1 VEQTGLQVV
10 RISFLFA
17 SLFPLM
23 LAVRM
28 GQKVLRNFRRPQGDS
43 ELEVP
48 PAPVNM
54 ALTWLVSGEA
64 ALARRVPMPIGSSLM
79 IVARKP

>member
-1 VEQTGLQVV
+1 M

-17 SLFPLM
+17 SLLPLM
-23 LAVRM
+23 LAVRT
-28 GQKVLRNFRRPQGDS
+28 GQKLMRSFRAPQGDS
-43 ELEVP
+43 ELHVP
-48 PAPVNM
+48 PAPVNG

-64 ALARRVPMPIGSSLM
+64 ALARRVPMPFGSSLM